1 MLSTKQIPLSMF
13 LLLKLKLRLKLMTTT
28 HQSLILHS
36 MLVMTLTNSL
46 VGRGVLNIMD
56 IMMNMDMISSTP
68 MKSSSASISGLIIN
82 ISIMRNMCQIMGRSN
97 MILLQNTNR
106 IMFKLRGLA
115 HPFKMDSNGIY
126 SLTISIPII
135 ISTHNLNNSSI

>member
-1 MLSTKQIPLSMF
+1 MKQIPLSMF
-13 LLLKLKLRLKLMTTT
+13 LLLKLKLRPNLMTTT
-28 HQSLILHS
+28 YQPVILHS

-46 VGRGVLNIMD
+46 VGRRVLNIMD
-56 IMMNMDMISSTP
+56 IMMMNMDMISSTLI
-68 MKSSSASISGLIIN
+68 KSSSTSISGIIIN

-106 IMFKLRGLA
+106 IMIKLRGLA

-126 SLTISIPII
+126 SLTINII
-135 ISTHNLNNSSI
+135 

>member
-68 MKSSSASISGLIIN
+68 VKSSSASISGIIIN

-106 IMFKLRGLA
+106 IMIKFRGLA
-115 HPFKMDSNGIY
+115 QPFKMDSNGIY

-135 ISTHNLNNSSI
+135 ISAHNLNNSSI